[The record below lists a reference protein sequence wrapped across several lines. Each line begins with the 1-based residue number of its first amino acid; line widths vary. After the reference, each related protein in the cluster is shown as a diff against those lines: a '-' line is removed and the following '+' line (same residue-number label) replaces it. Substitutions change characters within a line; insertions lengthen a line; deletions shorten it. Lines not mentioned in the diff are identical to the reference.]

1 MGKVMLVTGEVSGD
15 MHAARVVK
23 AIKELAPETEFFG
36 MGSTYLAREGVRLVI
51 DPTEISTIGFSEAF
65 SNIRT
70 HLANLRVLKGC
81 IRKAKPDLIF
91 LVDNSGFNMLMAR
104 IARRA
109 NIPVVNYF
117 SPSAWAWGR
126 WRANWMARYKAVIA
140 AVFPMEATVYRQ
152 AGARVEFVGH
162 PLLDIAE
169 VRNERAEI
177 FTRLELNPEQPVIG
191 LFPGSRWQEIER
203 LLPELLQAA
212 EMLQA
217 EQPDYQFVLS
227 LASGIDQNQIAEFA
241 ANYNLILKLVDHAA
255 YQVMKIADL
264 IIVASGTATL
274 EAAILGTPMIIVYQV
289 SGFTYWLANR
299 LLDLDFIGLPNIIAG
314 REIVP
319 ELIQNRANADEIYQQ
334 VRDFFRQPYL
344 LKQLRSELRGVKQ
357 KLGSTGAVCR
367 VAQLV
372 VKEGKLLK

>member
-23 AIKELAPETEFFG
+23 AIKQLAPDTDFFG
-36 MGSTYLAREGVRLVI
+36 MGSSYLAQEGVRLVI

-70 HLANLRVLKGC
+70 HLANLRVLKDC
-81 IRKAKPDLIF
+81 IRKEKPDLIF

-117 SPSAWAWGR
+117 SPSAWVWGR
-126 WRANWMARYKAVIA
+126 WRAKWMARNKATIA
-140 AVFPMEATVYRQ
+140 AVFPMEAEVYRQ

-169 VRNERAEI
+169 VTDKREEI
-177 FTRLELNPEQPVIG
+177 FARLELNPEQPVIG
-191 LFPGSRWQEIER
+191 LFPGSRWQEIEQ
-203 LLPELLQAA
+203 LLPELLQTA
-212 EMLQA
+212 EMLQT
-217 EQPDYQFVLS
+217 ERPDYQFVLS
-227 LASGIDQNQIAEFA
+227 LARGVNQKQIAELA

-264 IIVASGTATL
+264 LIVASGTATL
-274 EAAILGTPMIIVYQV
+274 EAAILGTPMIIVYRV

-334 VRDFFRQPYL
+334 ARDFFRQPYL
-344 LKQLRSELRGVKQ
+344 LKQIRSELRGVKE

-372 VKEGKLLK
+372 VKEGKLLN